1 MSIVRSFSAHE
12 DGNRLLL
19 VYGWGPR
26 AAGGVGKAREE
37 LSGVHR
43 GTWQGLSYCD
53 CAVE

>member
-26 AAGGVGKAREE
+26 AAGGVGKARE
-37 LSGVHR
+37 GTIR
-43 GTWQGLSYCD
+43 GTQGDMAGAELL
-53 CAVE
+53 